1 MQTRPL
7 YNYFHYTRRKNV
19 HDNDVME
26 RQFYRYLDY
35 NDKTTDYPTETIT
48 KI

>member
-1 MQTRPL
+1 MQTGTL
-7 YNYFHYTRRKNV
+7 YNYFYYTRRKKV

-26 RQFYRYLDY
+26 RQFYSNLDY